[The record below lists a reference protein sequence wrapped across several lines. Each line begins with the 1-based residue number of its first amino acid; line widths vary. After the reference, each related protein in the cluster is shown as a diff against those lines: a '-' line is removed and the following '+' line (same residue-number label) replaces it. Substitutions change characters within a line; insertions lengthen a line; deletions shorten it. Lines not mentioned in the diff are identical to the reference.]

1 MLCYRFRF
9 RVGNRFVWREHVLP
23 DDSDAYCW
31 GADELERSRDYGAV
45 DIWRGNR
52 MIACHWRTPVPTF
65 VCGIEPDR

>member
-1 MLCYRFRF
+1 
-9 RVGNRFVWREHVLP
+9 VANVLP